1 MAVSSNLVCCFNHL
15 HLNQQQ
21 QLHKKFFSLHFKWVN
36 QCMQCFE
43 LKLDTLRKEKLL
55 GLRL

>member
-1 MAVSSNLVCCFNHL
+1 MAVSSNLVCCFKHL
-15 HLNQQQ
+15 HLNQQLQ
-21 QLHKKFFSLHFKWVN
+21 KFFSLHFKWVN

>member
-1 MAVSSNLVCCFNHL
+1 MAVSSDLVCSFKHL
-15 HLNQQQ
+15 HLNQQ

-36 QCMQCFE
+36 QYMQCFE

>member
-1 MAVSSNLVCCFNHL
+1 MAVSSNLVCCFKHL
-15 HLNQQQ
+15 HLNQQLQ
-21 QLHKKFFSLHFKWVN
+21 KKFFGLHFKWVN

>member
-1 MAVSSNLVCCFNHL
+1 MAVSSNLVCCFKHL
-15 HLNQQQ
+15 HLNQ
-21 QLHKKFFSLHFKWVN
+21 QLHKKFFGLHFKWVN
-36 QCMQCFE
+36 QCMQYFE

>member
-1 MAVSSNLVCCFNHL
+1 MAVSSNLVCCFKHL
-15 HLNQQQ
+15 HLNQQI
-21 QLHKKFFSLHFKWVN
+21 HKKFFSLHFKWVN
-36 QCMQCFE
+36 QCTQCFE